1 MHGERRDHGVER
13 TRERQLVIEVVLH
26 QMDARVT
33 GEPSTR
39 GVDHRWRHVDE
50 GCDRV
55 GVCIEHERGEA
66 PVARTEVEDTTRDR
80 ARQVAHE

>member
-50 GCDRV
+50 G
-55 GVCIEHERGEA
+55 
-66 PVARTEVEDTTRDR
+66 
-80 ARQVAHE
+80 